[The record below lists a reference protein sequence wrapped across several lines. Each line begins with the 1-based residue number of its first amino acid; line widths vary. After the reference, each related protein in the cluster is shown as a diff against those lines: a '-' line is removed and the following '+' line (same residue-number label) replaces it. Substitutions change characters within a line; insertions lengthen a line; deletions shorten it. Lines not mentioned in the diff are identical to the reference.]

1 MADTIAAIATAAGA
15 GGVGIIRISGPDAE
29 LVLRRVAPGLPA
41 VVESHR
47 LTLARVVLA
56 GQVVDQA
63 LVVLMRAPRS
73 YTGEDVAE
81 VHAHG
86 GAVHLGRLLEG
97 VLAAGARAA
106 GPGEFTRRA
115 FAAGR
120 IDLTRAEAV
129 ADLVAAEGERAVRV
143 AAAQLAGGLERRVRG
158 LRAEVVALLAEVEAT
173 IDFPGEGL
181 ELIERG
187 ELSRRAGLVAA
198 GARALA
204 QSFRVGRVL
213 RDGLEVALVGAPNA
227 GKSSLLNALVGRER
241 AVVSAEPGTTRDFV
255 EARVSWA
262 GAAVTLIDTPGERE
276 VGGVEGRA
284 LELARVRAE
293 QADVRVVVVDAS
305 AGAGGVGVGVGA
317 NRRQVTG
324 DRGQAPGHEGGSG
337 GSGGSGGGE
346 GRAEVVVLNKCDV
359 VGEAE
364 RALMRERV
372 GAAVEVS
379 ALTGAGLGELVEAVL
394 GAVGV
399 AEGGGDE
406 TVVVTSARQ
415 AELLAGCAVAATAAS
430 EGAARGAHEELVAA
444 DLRAALVALS
454 AVLGE
459 GVGEDV
465 IDAVFARF
473 CIGK

>member
-29 LVLRRVAPGLPA
+29 AVLRRVAPGLPA
-41 VVESHR
+41 QMESHR

-56 GQVVDQA
+56 GEVVDQA

-81 VHAHG
+81 LHAHG

-120 IDLTRAEAV
+120 MDLTRAEAV

-143 AAAQLAGGLERRVRG
+143 AAAQLAGGLEKRVRG
-158 LRAEVVALLAEVEAT
+158 LRAELVALLAEVEAT

-187 ELSRRAGLVAA
+187 ELARRAGLVAA

-204 QSFRVGRVL
+204 ETFRVGRVL

-293 QADVRVVVVDAS
+293 EADVRVVVVDA
-305 AGAGGVGVGVGA
+305 VGVGQ
-317 NRRQVTG
+317 NRRQETG
-324 DRGQAPGHEGGSG
+324 GRQQAAGNGGD
-337 GSGGSGGGE
+337 GGE
-346 GRAEVVVLNKCDV
+346 RAEVVVLNKWDL

-364 RALMRERV
+364 RAVAREW
-372 GAAVEVS
+372 GAGAVEVS
-379 ALTGAGLGELVEAVL
+379 ALTGAGLGELVAAVL
-394 GAVGV
+394 KVGGV
-399 AEGGGDE
+399 SEGGGE
-406 TVVVTSARQ
+406 EGVVVTSARQ

-430 EGAARGAHEELVAA
+430 EGAGRGAHEELVAA

>member
-29 LVLRRVAPGLPA
+29 AVLRRVAPGLPA
-41 VVESHR
+41 QMESHR

-56 GQVVDQA
+56 GEVVDQA

-81 VHAHG
+81 LHAHG

-120 IDLTRAEAV
+120 MDLTRAEAV

-143 AAAQLAGGLERRVRG
+143 AAAQLAGGLEKRVRG
-158 LRAEVVALLAEVEAT
+158 LRAELVALLAEVEAT

-187 ELSRRAGLVAA
+187 ELARRAGLVAA

-204 QSFRVGRVL
+204 ETFRVGRVL

-293 QADVRVVVVDAS
+293 EADVRVVVVDA
-305 AGAGGVGVGVGA
+305 VGVGE
-317 NRRQVTG
+317 NRRQETG
-324 DRGQAPGHEGGSG
+324 DRQQAAGNGGD
-337 GSGGSGGGE
+337 GGE
-346 GRAEVVVLNKCDV
+346 RAEVVVLNKWDL

-364 RALMRERV
+364 RAVAREW
-372 GAAVEVS
+372 GAGAVEVS
-379 ALTGAGLGELVEAVL
+379 ALTGAGLGELVAAVL
-394 GAVGV
+394 KVGGV
-399 AEGGGDE
+399 SEGGGE
-406 TVVVTSARQ
+406 EGVVVTSARQ

-430 EGAARGAHEELVAA
+430 EGAGRGAHEELVAA